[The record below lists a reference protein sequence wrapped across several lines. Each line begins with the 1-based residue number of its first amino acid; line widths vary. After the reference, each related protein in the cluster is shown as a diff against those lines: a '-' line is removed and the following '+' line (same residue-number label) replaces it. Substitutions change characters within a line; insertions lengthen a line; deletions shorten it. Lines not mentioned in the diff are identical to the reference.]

1 MGLSGKPTRA
11 PSTLSSRTKGS
22 AQKSM
27 GARVGSRN
35 RAPLFLAPAITAFTY
50 DAARRCIQIM
60 TAFRK
65 NVFAWACIMGAI
77 FLFGL
82 GALYLSEFFLVPF
95 FALILSAKFVLDRIT
110 CLNCGTSVTYQGTFA
125 GVKVSGGFIRRR
137 CQQCGWDLD
146 KELS

>member
-1 MGLSGKPTRA
+1 
-11 PSTLSSRTKGS
+11 
-22 AQKSM
+22 
-27 GARVGSRN
+27 
-35 RAPLFLAPAITAFTY
+35 
-50 DAARRCIQIM
+50 M

-65 NVFAWACIMGAI
+65 NVFAWACLMGAS

-95 FALILSAKFVLDRIT
+95 FALIFSAKFVLDRIT
-110 CLNCGTSVTYQGTFA
+110 CPNCGTSVTYQGTFA